1 MSYSINSFL
10 ESLQYQ
16 IYNMKNLLV
25 KDNSYKSQ
33 LERMKKSV
41 QEIGE
46 NLELIRRRSDFRSV
60 MAELT
65 KMIEKIK

>member
-1 MSYSINSFL
+1 MSYSTNNFL
-10 ESLQYQ
+10 ESIQYQ
-16 IYNMKNLLV
+16 IFLMKNVLV

-46 NLELIRRRSDFRSV
+46 SLELIRRRSDFRLV

>member
-25 KDNSYKSQ
+25 KENSYKSQ

>member
-1 MSYSINSFL
+1 
-10 ESLQYQ
+10 
-16 IYNMKNLLV
+16 MKNVLV

-46 NLELIRRRSDFRSV
+46 SLELIRRRSDFRLV